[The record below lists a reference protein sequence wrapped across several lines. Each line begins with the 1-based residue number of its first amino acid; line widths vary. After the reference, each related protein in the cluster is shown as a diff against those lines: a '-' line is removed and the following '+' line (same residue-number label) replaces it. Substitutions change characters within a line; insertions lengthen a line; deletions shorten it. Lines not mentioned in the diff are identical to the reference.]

1 MNDNAK
7 KGIAAAIAAVG
18 IAIYLW
24 PTDEGK
30 PETKQTSSEHI
41 GEHFVGSW
49 IYNPGMC
56 DGELVINKLM
66 SYAVSEKGLVVNQRQ
81 IQGQWEPVSLS
92 DKRISKKITN
102 AIASCNAKQSQ
113 VSDIYSVK
121 LESPDNEYALFAL
134 PPTSLMAL
142 SINEGDLILLHKFDL
157 EYFASLPVNHAGNE
171 DYDPLAPKEP
181 DWAAQPYPYDVRSDI
196 EYYDD
201 PGFYEQFK
209 EAEQIIEE
217 NKRAKKLIGEAQLD
231 SETGL

>member
-56 DGELVINKLM
+56 DGELFINKLM
-66 SYAVSEKGLVVNQRQ
+66 SYAVSENGLVVNQRQ
-81 IQGQWEPVSLS
+81 IQGQWGPVSLS
-92 DKRISKKITN
+92 DQRISKKITN

-231 SETGL
+231 SGAGL